1 VGKPV
6 CYVSRMELD
15 PGKST
20 IRCMYVYVCVCMY
33 VPHKV
38 WVGYRRVGNPMNIV
52 IKTLVGGGFLED
64 NQELQG
70 SECMCHI
77 RFCLAIDG

>member
-1 VGKPV
+1 
-6 CYVSRMELD
+6 MELD

-52 IKTLVGGGFLED
+52 IQTLAGFSLSGQTWKCKV
-64 NQELQG
+64 NY
-70 SECMCHI
+70 MCVTG
-77 RFCLAIDG
+77 LALPVDI